1 MQRFK
6 EVKETSPMSTWR
18 RVFGL
23 AAVAAVMAVAPPS
36 LAGPPGVLVTGDN
49 LPANVD
55 PHQIFDVPM
64 QFYSLNTY
72 DNLYRYQG
80 NPPKLEP
87 WLAQSH
93 TVSADGLTWE
103 FRLRTDAKFQDGSAI
118 SADDVVYSF
127 KRVLAIGKGPAGAFK
142 PVLKPDNITAPD
154 KETVRFKLE
163 AAYAPFLSAIPI
175 VMIVNPRV
183 VQPHEANGDWG
194 AAWLASNAAGSGAY
208 SFDAATYRPLERADL
223 KRNEAHFKGW
233 TDNPKAPK
241 EIQIL
246 PTRETS
252 TRVLA
257 LLQGSVD
264 MTDSYL
270 PTDQVER
277 IQKAKG
283 VHIEKNTSMRVFI
296 LRMNNKKPPFDN
308 LNARKCFAH
317 AFNYDGFIKEI
328 LKGYAERNPAPMPNN
343 LWGYP
348 QDVKGYDYDLKKA
361 KAFCDQ
367 AKAEGAPIGRPISI
381 HIQSQLEQTN
391 QAAQLFQSDL
401 AQIGINLKIISDT
414 WANITSNTGK
424 AESTPDLWIHWVSTY
439 FVDPENWIGQMYDSQ
454 FHGTWKASAWYQ
466 NARVDELLRK
476 ARNITAEAERQPL
489 YEQATRL
496 IVADSPDIWV
506 YNTVEIRGLTD
517 RVKGFRFSPV
527 GSGGEMRWIELQ

>member
-1 MQRFK
+1 
-6 EVKETSPMSTWR
+6 MSMWR
-18 RVFGL
+18 TLAGAAAL
-23 AAVAAVMAVAPPS
+23 AAAALLAPP
-36 LAGPPGVLVTGDN
+36 ADAATPGVLVTGDN

-64 QFYSLNTY
+64 QLYSLNTY

-103 FRLRTDAKFQDGSAI
+103 FKLRPGAKFHDGSEI
-118 SADDVVYSF
+118 TADDVAYSF
-127 KRVLAIGKGPAGAFK
+127 KRVLAIGKAPSGAFK
-142 PVLKPDNITAPD
+142 PVLKPDNVTVVD
-154 KETVRFKLE
+154 KSTVRFVLDKP
-163 AAYAPFLSAIPI
+163 YAPFLAAIPI

-183 VQPHEANGDWG
+183 VKVNEKDGDWG
-194 AAWLASNAAGSGAY
+194 AAWLASNGAGSGAY
-208 SFDAATYRPLERADL
+208 QLDAATYRPLERADM
-223 KRNEAHFKGW
+223 KKNDGHFLGW
-233 TDNPKAPK
+233 GDNPKAPTM
-241 EIQIL
+241 IQVL

-277 IQKAKG
+277 IAKSKG
-283 VHIEKNTSMRVFI
+283 VHVEKNTSMRVFI

-308 LNARKCFAH
+308 INARKCFAH

-348 QDVKGYDYDLKKA
+348 KDIVGYDYDLKKA
-361 KAFCDQ
+361 KAFCDK
-367 AKAEGAPIGRPISI
+367 AKAEGAPIGRPIQI
-381 HIQSQLEQTN
+381 HTQSQLEQTN

-401 AQIGINLKIISDT
+401 AQVGVNLKIISDT
-414 WANITSNTGK
+414 WANITTNTAK

-454 FHGTWKASAWYQ
+454 FNGTWKASAWYE
-466 NARVDELLRK
+466 NAKVDELLRK
-476 ARNITAEAERQPL
+476 ARVTVAQAERQPL
-489 YEQATRL
+489 YEEATRL

-506 YNTVEIRGLTD
+506 YNTVEIRGVTD

-527 GSGGEMRWIELQ
+527 GSGGEMRWVQLE

>member
-1 MQRFK
+1 
-6 EVKETSPMSTWR
+6 MSIWR
-18 RVFGL
+18 RIGGAAAL
-23 AAVAAVMAVAPPS
+23 AALIAFAPQAA
-36 LAGPPGVLVTGDN
+36 AGPPGVLVSGDN

-55 PHQIFDVPM
+55 PHQVFDVPM
-64 QFYSLNTY
+64 QLYSLNVY
-72 DNLYRYQG
+72 DNLYRYEG

-103 FRLRTDAKFQDGSAI
+103 FKLRPGAKFHDGSEI
-118 SADDVVYSF
+118 TADDVVYSF
-127 KRVLAIGKGPAGAFK
+127 KRVLAIGKAPAGAFK
-142 PVLKPDNITAPD
+142 PVLKPDNITAVD
-154 KETVRFKLE
+154 KSTVKFVLDRP
-163 AAYAPFLSAIPI
+163 YAPFLAAIPI

-183 VQPHEANGDWG
+183 VKPHEKDGDWG

-208 SFDAATYRPLERADL
+208 IFDAATYRPLERADL

-233 TDNPKAPK
+233 ADNPKAPK
-241 EIQIL
+241 EVQIL

-257 LLQGSVD
+257 LLKGSVD
-264 MTDSYL
+264 LTDSYL

-277 IQKAKG
+277 IEKSKG

-308 LNARKCFAH
+308 VNARKCFAH
-317 AFNYDGFIKEI
+317 AFNYDGFIKDI
-328 LKGYAERNPAPMPNN
+328 LKGYAERNPAPLPNN

-348 QDVKGYDYDLKKA
+348 KDITGYAYDLKQA
-361 KAFCDQ
+361 KAFCDK
-367 AKAEGAPIGRPISI
+367 AKAEGAPIDRPIQI

-401 AQIGINLKIISDT
+401 AQIGVNLKIVSDT
-414 WANITSNTGK
+414 WANITSNTSK

-439 FVDPENWIGQMYDSQ
+439 FVDPENWVGQMYDSQ
-454 FHGTWKASAWYQ
+454 FHGTWKASAWYK
-466 NARVDELLRK
+466 NDKVDELLRK
-476 ARNITAEAERQPL
+476 ARVTVAQAERQPL
-489 YEQATRL
+489 YEEATRL

-506 YNTVEIRGLTD
+506 YNTVEIRGVTD

-527 GSGGEMRWIELQ
+527 GSGGEMRWVQLE

>member
-1 MQRFK
+1 
-6 EVKETSPMSTWR
+6 MSIWR
-18 RVFGL
+18 RIGGAAAL
-23 AAVAAVMAVAPPS
+23 AALIAFAPQAA
-36 LAGPPGVLVTGDN
+36 AGPPGVLVSGDN

-55 PHQIFDVPM
+55 PHQVFDVPM
-64 QFYSLNTY
+64 QLYSLNVY
-72 DNLYRYQG
+72 DNLYRYEG

-103 FRLRTDAKFQDGSAI
+103 FKLRPGAKFHDGSEI
-118 SADDVVYSF
+118 TADDVVYSF
-127 KRVLAIGKGPAGAFK
+127 KRVLAIGKAPAGAFK
-142 PVLKPDNITAPD
+142 PVLKPDNITAVD
-154 KETVRFKLE
+154 KSTVKFVLDRP
-163 AAYAPFLSAIPI
+163 YAPFLAAIPI

-183 VQPHEANGDWG
+183 VKPHEKDGDWG

-208 SFDAATYRPLERADL
+208 IFDAATYRPLERADL

-233 TDNPKAPK
+233 ADNPKAPK
-241 EIQIL
+241 EVQIL

-257 LLQGSVD
+257 LLKGSVD
-264 MTDSYL
+264 LTDSYL

-277 IQKAKG
+277 IEKSKG

-308 LNARKCFAH
+308 VNARKCFAH
-317 AFNYDGFIKEI
+317 AFNYDGFIKDI
-328 LKGYAERNPAPMPNN
+328 LKGYAERNPAPLPNN

-348 QDVKGYDYDLKKA
+348 KDITGYTYDLKQA
-361 KAFCDQ
+361 KAFCDK
-367 AKAEGAPIGRPISI
+367 AKAEGAPIDRPIQI

-401 AQIGINLKIISDT
+401 AQIGVNLKIVSDT
-414 WANITSNTGK
+414 WANITSNTSK

-439 FVDPENWIGQMYDSQ
+439 FVDPENWVGQMYDSQ
-454 FHGTWKASAWYQ
+454 FHGTWKASAWYK
-466 NARVDELLRK
+466 NDKVDELLRK
-476 ARNITAEAERQPL
+476 ARVTVAQAERQPL
-489 YEQATRL
+489 YEEATRL

-506 YNTVEIRGLTD
+506 YNTVEIRGVTD

-527 GSGGEMRWIELQ
+527 GSGGEMRWVQLE